1 MSLSIDSIEE
11 VLRMNY
17 NFILYH
23 TFPEN
28 HCPSITDLI
37 YCAIKSAPGYPLT
50 ERQIVS
56 WVYHFEVIVA
66 NNPNKEMLLGSI
78 IDALTQ
84 GQGEGRFVCLNDTW
98 TINAEW
104 SPSGTSAN
112 VITRVHAV
120 AQRAFRG
127 LFQELVVSPTSAS
140 KLQSSPELKTRDPT
154 FTEDVLSGTGLQ
166 CEMSRVQG
174 ISLSE
179 KVPQFAGMSRQLSA
193 DNLKEMERTGSS
205 QYASSTVSQ
214 FVSRTESGS
223 SKSTEPIAGSDCSS
237 SGSMARAGSG
247 SEFSSRAG
255 SGFSDTA
262 MQLDSIT
269 TELPQLL
276 LESSRQ

>member
-11 VLRMNY
+11 VLHMNY

-66 NNPNKEMLLGSI
+66 NNPNKEVLLGSI

-84 GQGEGRFVCLNDTW
+84 GQGDGNFVCLNDTW

-104 SPSGTSAN
+104 SPSGTFAN
-112 VITRVHAV
+112 VTTRVRAA
-120 AQRAFRG
+120 AQRTFRG

-140 KLQSSPELKTRDPT
+140 KLQSSPELKPRDPT
-154 FTEDVLSGTGLQ
+154 FTEDVLRDTGPQ

-174 ISLSE
+174 TS
-179 KVPQFAGMSRQLSA
+179 QFAGMSRQLSA

-205 QYASSTVSQ
+205 QYASGTVSQ

-255 SGFSDTA
+255 SGVSDMA

-276 LESSRQ
+276 LESLSRQ